1 MHDIYAELFLKNCRG
16 VFSLFL
22 KCSCFEEYYINK
34 MLNEN
39 LLKDDNIGT
48 KSMGKN
54 QIFQYIQDFDVE
66 NHQ

>member
-1 MHDIYAELFLKNCRG
+1 
-16 VFSLFL
+16 
-22 KCSCFEEYYINK
+22 

-39 LLKDDNIGT
+39 LLKDDNIGM

-66 NHQ
+66 NHQWNLLSYFSPLFLLETNPLILSNSSRECSEVIA

>member
-1 MHDIYAELFLKNCRG
+1 
-16 VFSLFL
+16 
-22 KCSCFEEYYINK
+22 

-39 LLKDDNIGT
+39 LLKDDNIKT

-66 NHQ
+66 NHQWYLLSYFSPLSLLETNLLILSSSSREYSEVIA